1 LNTLIVIL
9 SKLKPAI
16 TTLKPMQSASLQ
28 QVAELLKR
36 HNALPAD
43 DTSIET
49 LFNQTL
55 ELVVGANV
63 KAKTKANAK
72 AKAPHPAPEDATKLD
87 ENDRIMS
94 AYHVHEQQKR
104 EKWRSKMPQLGISE
118 EGWDEIYNAAISH
131 HQANMQ
137 ANGAFFEKHV
147 EDMLH
152 ANSIPFKRQVTIDAN
167 GNVIGFGIKDKC
179 NHILDIV
186 VGTDIEIGKH
196 ISEFPCVLSLKT
208 SARERWNQ
216 DQKWSFVHAPK
227 LFIFLTM
234 NDPPPAE
241 RFQESDTRKIM
252 TCEPKKKDDRKFKL
266 SLNDLISLLRSLL

>member
-1 LNTLIVIL
+1 
-9 SKLKPAI
+9 
-16 TTLKPMQSASLQ
+16 MQSTPLQ
-28 QVAELLKR
+28 QFAELLKL
-36 HNALPAD
+36 HNVLPAD
-43 DTSIET
+43 DTSLET

-55 ELVVGANV
+55 ELVVGAND
-63 KAKTKANAK
+63 KANAK
-72 AKAPHPAPEDATKLD
+72 TNVKAKAKYELQTPASDATELD

-94 AYHVHEQQKR
+94 AYHAHEQQKR

-118 EGWDEIYNAAISH
+118 EVWDEIYNAAISH
-131 HQANMQ
+131 HQAYMQ

-186 VGTDIEIGKH
+186 IGTDIEIGKH
-196 ISEFPCVLSLKT
+196 ISDFHCVMSLKT

-227 LFIFLTM
+227 LFLFLTM

-241 RFQESDTRKIM
+241 RFQESDTRKII
-252 TCEPKKKDDRKFKL
+252 TCKPKKKDDRKFKL
-266 SLNDLISLLRSLL
+266 SLNDLISLL

>member
-1 LNTLIVIL
+1 
-9 SKLKPAI
+9 
-16 TTLKPMQSASLQ
+16 MQSMQSTPLQ
-28 QVAELLKR
+28 QFAELLKL
-36 HNALPAD
+36 HNVLPAD

-55 ELVVGANV
+55 DLVWCANAKTKANV
-63 KAKTKANAK
+63 KAKTKT
-72 AKAPHPAPEDATKLD
+72 PTPASEDATEPD
-87 ENDRIMS
+87 ENERIMS
-94 AYHVHEQQKR
+94 AYHVHKQAKLL
-104 EKWRSKMPQLGISE
+104 KWRSIMPSFE
-118 EGWDEIYNAAISH
+118 EMTARINDWEVFSDEIYNAAISH
-131 HQANMQ
+131 HQAYMQ

-196 ISEFPCVLSLKT
+196 ISDFHCVMSLKT

-227 LFIFLTM
+227 LFLFLTI

-241 RFQESDTRKIM
+241 RFQESDTRKII
-252 TCEPKKKDDRKFKL
+252 TCKPKKKDDRKFKL
-266 SLNDLISLLRSLL
+266 SLNDLISLL